1 VETEPSPEDGPVTAH
16 RGTVWLQARSIAL
29 ALLSCVA
36 VAGCDVADATALD
49 VNTAVDPNAPA
60 VGTQA
65 PVPAAVATGTTAPGT
80 TNAPRATVAPS
91 TPPPTKTPVLLLLPS
106 PTPTKT
112 VTPVTPVPTI
122 APPPPPPPTPV
133 PTVAPTPVPT
143 VPPTPVPTVA
153 PTPVPGPK
161 VAVLP
166 STSGA
171 RGTTFTLQ
179 LTGWPAGRVTE
190 TVTNP
195 AGAVIRTTSIT
206 VGTNG
211 TGSGTWSTKGSD
223 PVGTYTLRFDMGTIH
238 LTTSI
243 TLR

>member
-1 VETEPSPEDGPVTAH
+1 VATGGRPEDDPVTAH
-16 RGTVWLQARSIAL
+16 RGIAWLHVRSIAL
-29 ALLSCVA
+29 ALLSCLA

-49 VNTAVDPNAPA
+49 VNTSADPNTPA
-60 VGTQA
+60 VVTQVLAA
-65 PVPAAVATGTTAPGT
+65 PVATGTTAPVST
-80 TNAPRATVAPS
+80 APNAPRATVAPA
-91 TPPPTKTPVLLLLPS
+91 TPPPPTKTPVLLLLPS

-122 APPPPPPPTPV
+122 APPPPPPSTPA
-133 PTVAPTPVPT
+133 PTVA
-143 VPPTPVPTVA
+143 PTPVPTVA

-166 STSGA
+166 STSGT

-195 AGAVIRTTSIT
+195 AGAVIRTATIT
-206 VGTNG
+206 VATNG
-211 TGSGTWSTKGSD
+211 TGSGTFTTKTSD
-223 PVGTYTLRFDMGTIH
+223 PVGAYTVRFDMGSTH